1 MPVSGDV
8 ADVRILEDDT
18 AVIDCLEPRA
28 FSLERRTIGGRS
40 KVMAANVDTL
50 VTVTALKDP
59 APRTIVLDQL
69 LAFAQMQSLGAVV
82 CFTKADLVDDAARR
96 DLESIY
102 TQIGYPVITLN
113 PRIGEN
119 VGALEAALYGKR
131 ALVAGISGVGK
142 SSLFAALGGEATVGS
157 TSRHGMGRQT
167 TTAARLHRTGGGGFL
182 IDSPGVNEFGL
193 GEIEAPELA
202 AAFPEIRERSARCR
216 FNNCSHLHEPGCAVQ
231 TAAAAGEIAPTRY
244 ASYRKILT
252 EPT

>member
-8 ADVRILEDDT
+8 ADIRILDDES
-18 AVIDCLEPRA
+18 AVIDRLEPRA
-28 FSLERRTIGGRS
+28 FSLERRTAGGRS
-40 KVMAANVDTL
+40 KIMAANVDTL

-59 APRTIVLDQL
+59 APRTVVLDQL

-82 CFTKADLVDDAARR
+82 CFTKADLVNGTARR
-96 DLESIY
+96 DLPDVY
-102 TQIGYPVITLN
+102 AHIGYPVITLN
-113 PRIGEN
+113 PRLGEN
-119 VGALEAALYGKR
+119 VEALETELYGKR

-142 SSLFAALGGEATVGS
+142 SSLFGALGGDATVGS
-157 TSRHGMGRQT
+157 TSKHGIGRQT

-193 GEIEAPELA
+193 GEVEPAELA
-202 AAFPEIRERSARCR
+202 AAFPEIRRLSARCR

-231 TAAAAGEIAPTRY
+231 EAAAAGEIAPSRY